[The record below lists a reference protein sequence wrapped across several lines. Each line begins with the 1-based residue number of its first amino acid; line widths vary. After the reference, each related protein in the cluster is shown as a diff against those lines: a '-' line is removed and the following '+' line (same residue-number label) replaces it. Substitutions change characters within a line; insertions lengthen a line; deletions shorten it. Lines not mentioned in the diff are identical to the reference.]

1 MHFDML
7 FEGSLVCV
15 SLVALVAK
23 VSPQCVSSCASVNHK
38 KKHKH
43 SCTGYT
49 CSAFL
54 PFGAFPIAAWEEI
67 SFQQNFFFKTSFF
80 SSQVFSI
87 FIAVLQSF
95 FSVLIFL
102 CRIFN
107 LIAVLLSLTFLD
119 CGCGRSFIF
128 PFFLF
133 FFNCSIFQF
142 VFS

>member
-1 MHFDML
+1 ML

-67 SFQQNFFFKTSFF
+67 SFQQKFFFKTSFF
-80 SSQVFSI
+80 SSQGFLNFYSRPPIFFFSFNFSLSNFQSYSRPPIPDLSRLRLWAELYISNFSFFLQLFNFSI
-87 FIAVLQSF
+87 CF
-95 FSVLIFL
+95 
-102 CRIFN
+102 
-107 LIAVLLSLTFLD
+107 LLSF
-119 CGCGRSFIF
+119 
-128 PFFLF
+128 
-133 FFNCSIFQF
+133 
-142 VFS
+142 